1 MGHPM
6 NKNEFEEIGRASKKT
21 AWITILG
28 AAIVVLSIIYA
39 YLNLNVVDRAANKFS
54 ESSEQMAAKLEEAR
68 IELESTRTQLKG
80 IQDNY
85 ASAAVKEFRKQVC
98 SGAVEGNMSKTLLVE
113 QHEKQIRSLVNSLVN
128 LGLNTELSL
137 GAGSVTSTK
146 EAYTVLQEQLKKYPE
161 PQDECLS
168 YYIDNASIRE
178 LLSRPPYKSCSH
190 PSHGIETYKYQEIV
204 TNSSGWVSGGRDQN
218 WWCATMKNS
227 YQASRNQAVTWKDQ
241 RSSEQSK
248 KDWLGHVEYK
258 YLCTATAL
266 WEPIY
271 KEQASKYCREDWQ

>member
-1 MGHPM
+1 M
-6 NKNEFEEIGRASKKT
+6 NKNEFEEIGRASKQT

-28 AAIVVLSIIYA
+28 AVLVVLSIIYA
-39 YLNLNVVDRAANKFS
+39 YLNLNVVDSAANKFS

-68 IELESTRTQLKG
+68 IELEGTRAQLEV

-85 ASAAVKEFRKQVC
+85 ASAAVEEFRKQVC
-98 SGAVEGNMSKTLLVE
+98 SGVIERDMSRTIHVE
-113 QHEKQIRSLVNSLVN
+113 QHENQIRSLVNSLVK

-137 GAGSVTSTK
+137 KAGSVTSTK
-146 EAYTVLQEQLKKYPE
+146 DDYAVLQEQLKKYSE

-168 YYIDNASIRE
+168 YYIDNTSIRE
-178 LLSRPPYKSCSH
+178 LLSRPPYKSCRH

-218 WWCATMKNS
+218 WWCTTMKKA
-227 YQASRNQAVTWKDQ
+227 YQSSRNDAVTWKDQ

-266 WEPIY
+266 WEPLY
-271 KEQASKYCREDWQ
+271 KEKASKYCGEEGQ